1 MLCYP
6 KGLLQPYSRVGIL
19 ESISAWAGVVRQGGE
34 EAGHGVEDQL
44 FVGAP
49 GRCDEEAL
57 WAVPGE
63 AMDYGLS
70 WQSLQALAYEVAVF
84 I

>member
-1 MLCYP
+1 MP
-6 KGLLQPYSRVGIL
+6 GAGSVG
-19 ESISAWAGVVRQGGE
+19 QGGE

-49 GRCDEEAL
+49 GRCYEEAL

-63 AMDYGLS
+63 AVDDSLR
-70 WQSLQALAYEVAVF
+70 WQSLEALAYETAVF

>member
-1 MLCYP
+1 MIAERFTARIEARGP
-6 KGLLQPYSRVGIL
+6 ANLQ
-19 ESISAWAGVVRQGGE
+19 SAWAGLVGEGGK
-34 EAGHGVEDQL
+34 EAGYGVEDQL

-63 AMDYGLS
+63 AMDYSLS
-70 WQSLQALAYEVAVF
+70 WQNLQALAYEVAVF